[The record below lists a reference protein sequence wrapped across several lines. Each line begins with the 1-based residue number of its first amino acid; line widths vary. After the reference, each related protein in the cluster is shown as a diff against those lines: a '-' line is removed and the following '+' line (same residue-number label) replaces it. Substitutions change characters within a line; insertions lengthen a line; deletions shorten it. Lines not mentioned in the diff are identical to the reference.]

1 MIIKDLDYYMS
12 LPYSIIVNEAA
23 EEEGGYFAYF
33 EELPGI
39 MGDGETATEA
49 ITDAREAF
57 KAYVKL
63 EMKERKSIPEP
74 KTEPVKERVQAT
86 IHKPVLL
93 LIDRFIAGLSETG
106 GKKVTR
112 SEFLERA
119 ALHEMERV
127 AKKGSLLTEV

>member
-12 LPYSIIVNEAA
+12 LPYSIIVDETA
-23 EEEGGYFAYF
+23 EEDGGGYFAFF

-39 MGDGETATEA
+39 MGDGETAAEA
-49 ITDAREAF
+49 IRDAREAF
-57 KAYVKL
+57 KTYVKL
-63 EMKERKSIPEP
+63 EMKERKPIPEP
-74 KTEPVKERVQAT
+74 KTEPAKERVQAT

-127 AKKGSLLTEV
+127 AKKDALQV